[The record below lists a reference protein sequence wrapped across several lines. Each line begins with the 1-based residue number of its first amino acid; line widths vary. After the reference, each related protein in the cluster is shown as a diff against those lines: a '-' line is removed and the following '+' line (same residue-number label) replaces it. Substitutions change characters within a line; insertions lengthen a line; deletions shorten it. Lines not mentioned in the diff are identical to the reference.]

1 MSNPVLNAIKIQSK
15 VVIPMVRELE
25 KEIGEEHTH
34 AVVGR
39 AIAYVDYCKRRGY
52 EADSHPRVE
61 QKGDDGFPV
70 EREVVDETDETYSY
84 NVAGCQFAEY
94 FRSICGPEIGAL
106 MPCGVY
112 FMVEELVRPEGK
124 FERTQT
130 WSKGAV
136 HCDFQLRKGTQSE

>member
-15 VVIPMVRELE
+15 VVIPIVRELE

-84 NVAGCQFAEY
+84 NV
-94 FRSICGPEIGAL
+94 
-106 MPCGVY
+106 Y